1 MAESLLGY
9 FFKSFLWVI
18 VQHSTLFLS
27 STETAFFSLLLF
39 HGNNVGL
46 KHMRK
51 KPNQKKTS
59 ALYNEITMTEQLNNS
74 KGTENCRARIPP
86 LPSWLSPERVLS

>member
-1 MAESLLGY
+1 MRSGSKELSRVLNMAESPLGY

-51 KPNQKKTS
+51 NQTRRK
-59 ALYNEITMTEQLNNS
+59 LPPFTM
-74 KGTENCRARIPP
+74 R
-86 LPSWLSPERVLS
+86 